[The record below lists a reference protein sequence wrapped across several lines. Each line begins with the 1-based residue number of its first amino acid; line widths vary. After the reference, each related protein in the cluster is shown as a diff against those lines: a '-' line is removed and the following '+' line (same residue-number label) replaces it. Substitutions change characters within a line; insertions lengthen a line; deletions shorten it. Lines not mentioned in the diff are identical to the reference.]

1 MEMAYC
7 DTKKFQEH
15 LKRYKEI
22 RVQHSNFIKTELC
35 METSLQFTLSILL
48 LVFSKSTTRTSE
60 GLEAIFDSTDK
71 AVLGIPPEVFLVL
84 NCCWSLYTAWRSYI
98 KGMSGSKKDIPTKP
112 SMILGLFVL
121 LSVATK
127 CLTTLHFLAPCLGLY
142 NLLRHYQGEAK
153 PFASGVAYKSDDQVH
168 LPNVDMEWEDFSRYN
183 YKFSLGKEDFIS
195 DLNISQVGNFSL
207 TANYTILTEE
217 FCLNSFWVLML
228 IETLLILFFKCFA
241 NPSTF
246 QRQTFLENLTHSLG
260 NCQIPSP
267 IEDWDQTQGSIQS
280 YKKSP
285 KEGGTRDWLNFGSE
299 SADEL
304 DYVYPHDHPL

>member
-1 MEMAYC
+1 MTDSSRHFLQPSSSSKRAC
-7 DTKKFQEH
+7 SSFGFLLSKAKICNCSLIFHSIWTNFFFQTISKQFPDVWPNQN
-15 LKRYKEI
+15 LRAKRAK
-22 RVQHSNFIKTELC
+22 RAKNVLR
-35 METSLQFTLSILL
+35 FTLWKNEIQAAWADSLL
-48 LVFSKSTTRTSE
+48 WCLWMDFRFLNVVGQLWMRRLGWSGFQGSLRSPW
-60 GLEAIFDSTDK
+60 K
-71 AVLGIPPEVFLVL
+71 A
-84 NCCWSLYTAWRSYI
+84 R
-98 KGMSGSKKDIPTKP
+98 
-112 SMILGLFVL
+112 
-121 LSVATK
+121 
-127 CLTTLHFLAPCLGLY
+127 
-142 NLLRHYQGEAK
+142 
-153 PFASGVAYKSDDQVH
+153 FARFA
-168 LPNVDMEWEDFSRYN
+168 RYN

-228 IETLLILFFKCFA
+228 IETLLILFFKCFV

>member
-1 MEMAYC
+1 
-7 DTKKFQEH
+7 
-15 LKRYKEI
+15 
-22 RVQHSNFIKTELC
+22 

-153 PFASGVAYKSDDQVH
+153 PFASGVAYKSDGQVH
-168 LPNVDMEWEDFSRYN
+168 LPNVDVPWEDFSRYN
-183 YKFSLGKEDFIS
+183 YNVSLAERDFIR
-195 DLNISQVGNFSL
+195 DFNISQVGNFSL

-260 NCQIPSP
+260 NCQIPLP

>member
-1 MEMAYC
+1 L
-7 DTKKFQEH
+7 TF
-15 LKRYKEI
+15 
-22 RVQHSNFIKTELC
+22 S
-35 METSLQFTLSILL
+35 SLRHWDSRFSWERPLGYEPNPLL
-48 LVFSKSTTRTSE
+48 LWMRRIGWSGFQGSLRSPW
-60 GLEAIFDSTDK
+60 K
-71 AVLGIPPEVFLVL
+71 A
-84 NCCWSLYTAWRSYI
+84 R
-98 KGMSGSKKDIPTKP
+98 
-112 SMILGLFVL
+112 
-121 LSVATK
+121 
-127 CLTTLHFLAPCLGLY
+127 
-142 NLLRHYQGEAK
+142 
-153 PFASGVAYKSDDQVH
+153 FARFA
-168 LPNVDMEWEDFSRYN
+168 RYN

-228 IETLLILFFKCFA
+228 IETLLILFFKCFV